1 MYINLRSELV
11 RRVQE
16 VEYSIEWSDKVVRFP
31 GFNSDVS
38 DAVIPIEMSIV
49 TQDRVKVVVNQ
60 DGKAS

>member
-11 RRVQE
+11 RRVQ
-16 VEYSIEWSDKVVRFP
+16 EYSIEWSDKVVRFP

-38 DAVIPIEMSIV
+38 DVVILIEMSIV

>member
-1 MYINLRSELV
+1 MYINLRSEFV
-11 RRVQE
+11 RRVQ
-16 VEYSIEWSDKVVRFP
+16 EYSIEWSDKVVRFP

-38 DAVIPIEMSIV
+38 DAVILIEMSIV